1 MLAGGILLWI
11 EFRISKHIHNIPVS
25 GFSSTA
31 AALVLPVSKKKYM
44 YGSFD
49 ISVEAK
55 MTNDP
60 QGPRVYVGS
69 NHAQHILLDNG
80 VDAGVDANGWN

>member
-1 MLAGGILLWI
+1 VVFYFGWNSIY
-11 EFRISKHIHNIPVS
+11 RNTYNIPVS
-25 GFSSTA
+25 GFRSTA

-44 YGSFD
+44 YGSLD
-49 ISVEAK
+49 ILVEAK

-60 QGPRVYVGS
+60 QGPRIYVGS

-80 VDAGVDANGWN
+80 VDAEVDANGCI